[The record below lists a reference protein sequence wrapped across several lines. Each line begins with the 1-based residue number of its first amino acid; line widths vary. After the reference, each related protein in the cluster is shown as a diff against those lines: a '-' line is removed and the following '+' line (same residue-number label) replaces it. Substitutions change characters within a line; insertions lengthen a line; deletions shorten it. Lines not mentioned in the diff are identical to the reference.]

1 MTSEKKSFLLG
12 QLQDAID
19 EAIAESGRIDEI
31 IHEMKRYGFDVC
43 LMLESTVTI
52 SPTEDHRD
60 AVPEPRLTSK
70 PASDGELKLNAAD
83 LEFFRDL
90 KIAA

>member
-1 MTSEKKSFLLG
+1 
-12 QLQDAID
+12 
-19 EAIAESGRIDEI
+19 
-31 IHEMKRYGFDVC
+31 

-52 SPTEDHRD
+52 SPTEDHQPD
-60 AVPEPRLTSK
+60 ALPEPRLTSK